1 MRTQTKRIL
10 CAATAALLLS
20 LMGPAAVAEKLD
32 AGLAAKGSLPAESTE
47 LDRSAYVDASAYDN
61 PPVEVETVRIGLD
74 YGEGAAE
81 EAVFTD
87 PSGAGF
93 LLGVFG
99 EDRQFTEL
107 TRTKA
112 SEIHILC
119 PSEGHTWHILLEQ
132 RYLSR
137 REAAEAAA
145 SYGGFSRK
153 IEGEYRVLY
162 GSYDS
167 REEAEETRDR
177 FRLPGAAYTPE
188 KLELLVTDAA
198 GEIIYKPDGGQA
210 ALFPLGGERTQY
222 AGECYRGG
230 FACLPGTDG
239 RLTVVNYVGLEDYVK
254 GVLPYEM
261 GNDWP
266 YEALRAQA
274 VCARTYVVYNQ
285 DQYGEQGFD
294 ITDDTYSQVYRGTL
308 EANENTDSAAESTAG
323 LLLRYRGE
331 ICETYYSAAD
341 GGATED
347 GLHVFDADRPYLAG
361 KPDPFEGAVEYGAKN
376 WTVTRSAENIAAR
389 LAGDGFELGPVA
401 ALEPELS
408 DTGNVIAIRFLDGA
422 GGDVLIEG
430 RRCYTILGLN
440 SPHFTIERE
449 ADGSFTFTGSGL
461 GHSCGMNQWGA
472 YAMAKIYGYDCEDI
486 LRFYFTGAYMA

>member
-1 MRTQTKRIL
+1 MQTRNKRSL
-10 CAATAALLLS
+10 CAAVAALLLCRTA
-20 LMGPAAVAEKLD
+20 PAAGAAKLD
-32 AGLAAKGSLPAESTE
+32 PGLAPKGTLSVGSTE
-47 LDRSAYVDASAYDN
+47 LDRSAYVDASAYDD

-81 EAVFTD
+81 EAVFVD

-93 LLGVFG
+93 LLGSYG

-107 TRTKA
+107 ARTEA

-119 PSEGHTWHILLEQ
+119 LSEGHTWHILLEQ
-132 RYLSR
+132 SYLSR

-153 IEGEYRVLY
+153 IAGEYRVLY

-167 REEAEETRDR
+167 REEAEAARDR

-188 KLELLVTDAA
+188 KLKLLVTDAA
-198 GEIIYKPDGGQA
+198 GETVYEPEDSQV
-210 ALFPLGGERTQY
+210 ALFPLGEGLTQY
-222 AGECYRGG
+222 AGERYRGG

-239 RLTVVNYVGLEDYVK
+239 RLTVINYVGLEDYVK

-261 GNDWP
+261 GNNWP
-266 YEALRAQA
+266 FEALRAQA

-308 EANENTDSAAESTAG
+308 EANENTDAAAESTAG

-347 GLHVFDADRPYLAG
+347 GSNVFDADRPYLTG
-361 KPDPFEGAVEYGAKN
+361 KPDPFEEAVDYAAKS

-389 LAGDGFELGPVA
+389 LAGDGYELGTVS

-408 DTGNVIAIRFLDGA
+408 DTGNVIAIHFLDA
-422 GGDVLIEG
+422 DGGEALIQG

-440 SPHFTIERE
+440 SPRFTIEQK

-461 GHSCGMNQWGA
+461 GHSCGMSQWGA